1 MLVFMSKKQTDKSLF
16 PDVYRCVHG
25 NFRMFTRI
33 LTQYYD
39 AQLAPAGILI
49 TQFMVLSAID
59 HMGQAQITPLANL
72 LLMDRTTLTRN
83 LKVLEKKG
91 WVEIQAGSDQRTRIV
106 QLGDDG
112 KAVMSRAYPLWVK
125 TQAEVEAKLG
135 SEYWDTI
142 RNDLHEL
149 IAQLH

>member
-1 MLVFMSKKQTDKSLF
+1 MSEKQTGKSLF

-39 AQLAPAGILI
+39 ARLAPAGILI
-49 TQFMVLSAID
+49 TQFMLLSAID
-59 HMGQAQITPLANL
+59 HMEQAQITPLADM

-91 WVEIQAGSDQRTRIV
+91 WIEIQAGTDQRTRIV
-106 QLGDDG
+106 QLRDDG
-112 KAVMSRAYPLWVK
+112 KAIMSRAYPLWIK
-125 TQAEVEAKLG
+125 TQTEVEAKLG